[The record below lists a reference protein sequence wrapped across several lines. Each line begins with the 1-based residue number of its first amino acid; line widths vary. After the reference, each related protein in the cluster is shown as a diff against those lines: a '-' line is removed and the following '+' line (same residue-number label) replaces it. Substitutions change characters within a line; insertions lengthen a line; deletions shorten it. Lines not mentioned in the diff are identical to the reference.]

1 MTAEGAGDGRAVR
14 LERGAGLIGVPLS
27 ARQRARLIALVDL
40 LEHWNRAFNL
50 TAVRDPEAMIA
61 QHLLDSLAVAPYLAG
76 ESVLDLGTGPGLP
89 GLPLAIVQ
97 PERRFWLLDANGKK
111 IRFVRQAVA
120 ELELENVEPVQARM
134 ESYRPE
140 GNFSTIVA
148 RALASVAEIHAS
160 ASQLLA
166 SPGRLLLMKGRYPAE
181 ELADPAL
188 AGLPLTVHPLQVP
201 FLASERHL
209 VEIRRG

>member
-1 MTAEGAGDGRAVR
+1 MTAASGAGDRAVR
-14 LERGAGLIGVPLS
+14 LARGAQLLGIDLG
-27 ARQRARLIALVDL
+27 ARQRARLLGLVDL
-40 LEHWNRAFNL
+40 LEYWNRAFNL

-61 QHLLDSLAVAPYLAG
+61 QHLLDSLAIAPYLAG
-76 ESVLDLGTGPGLP
+76 ESILDLGTGPGLP
-89 GLPLAIVQ
+89 GLPLAIVR
-97 PERRFWLLDANGKK
+97 PERRFRLLDANGKK

-148 RALASVAEIHAS
+148 RALAPVAEIHALTS
-160 ASQLLA
+160 HLLA
-166 SPGRLLLMKGRYPAE
+166 APGRLLLMKGRYPAE
-181 ELADPAL
+181 ELADPRL
-188 AGLPLTVHPLQVP
+188 AGLAISVRPLQVP